1 MPTDLFVWLSVPQS
15 NHLPKK
21 KVGSPPSLPQSQ
33 HIGVPPEGAAQVE
46 MEEKENWSPGE
57 HCVQSV

>member
-1 MPTDLFVWLSVPQS
+1 MPNDLFVWLSVPQS

-46 MEEKENWSPGE
+46 MEEKEN
-57 HCVQSV
+57 